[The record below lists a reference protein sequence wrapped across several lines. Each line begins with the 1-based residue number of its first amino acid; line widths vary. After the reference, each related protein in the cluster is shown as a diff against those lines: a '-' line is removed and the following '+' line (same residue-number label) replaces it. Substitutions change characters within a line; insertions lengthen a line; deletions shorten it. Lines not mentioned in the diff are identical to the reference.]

1 MVTSS
6 QSSAQTNVPSD
17 ISQELSAFN
26 ALTTDE
32 KLGLLW
38 VLYDNMGSSVT
49 PAAPGATGVQ
59 MTKGLL
65 DEVTAMEESAQ
76 MAFMRD
82 LVNHTSTEQT

>member
-49 PAAPGATGVQ
+49 PAAPGATGEQ
-59 MTKGLL
+59 MTKG
-65 DEVTAMEESAQ
+65 TARRSYCNGRISANGLY
-76 MAFMRD
+76 ARFG
-82 LVNHTSTEQT
+82 